1 MLFPGFEPMTLW
13 SHGNSFTVAPGL
25 PLLVRF
31 LTVPKNNRKKTAPP
45 MSKMHVEVAIV
56 FYVLLK
62 KLQPC

>member
-31 LTVPKNNRKKTAPP
+31 LSSKKQQKKTAPP

-56 FYVLLK
+56 FYVLFK